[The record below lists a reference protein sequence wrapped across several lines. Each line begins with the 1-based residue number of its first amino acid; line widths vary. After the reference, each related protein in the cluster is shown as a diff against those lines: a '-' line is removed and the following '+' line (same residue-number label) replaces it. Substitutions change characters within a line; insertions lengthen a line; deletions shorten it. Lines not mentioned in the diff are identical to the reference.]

1 MNEVY
6 ELLKDLPNAKA
17 GELFTLCKRELAN
30 GGDETVLVGEWCEF
44 CEEELEKFDILNFNN
59 GWFKKAPYFITSVGG
74 IGVLPSSLL
83 QDAAAI
89 GNRFESRKE
98 AERAREK
105 LKAWGHLQG
114 YGFHFTGWRED
125 ECSGDIIITAQQPLS
140 GHTQPQLDILFGAK
154 DD

>member
-44 CEEELEKFDILNFNN
+44 CEEELEKFDILNPDK
-59 GWFKKAPYFITSVGG
+59 GWFKKAPYFITSFGR
-74 IGVLPSSLL
+74 IGTLPNCWL
-83 QDAAAI
+83 QNAATI
-89 GNRFESRKE
+89 GNRFETEEE
-98 AERAREK
+98 AEEAKEK
-105 LKAWGHLQG
+105 LKAWAHLQG
-114 YGFHFTGWRED
+114 YGFEFAGWRED
-125 ECSGDIIITAQQPLS
+125 ECSGDIIITAHQLFS